1 MRIYLI
7 EEIGIEPIFCYN
19 ESYILRRVALE
30 KSKQRPI
37 HRVNIR
43 VAYFWRKSKERDIQ
57 ISRQLDSV
65 HLLFILVRINLDQF
79 DIATLS
85 EFSYVQ

>member
-1 MRIYLI
+1 MNRHITSRCVRKI
-7 EEIGIEPIFCYN
+7 ETASNSSRKYTSGIFLKKIEGTWY
-19 ESYILRRVALE
+19 S
-30 KSKQRPI
+30 
-37 HRVNIR
+37 
-43 VAYFWRKSKERDIQ
+43 DIDQ
-57 ISRQLDSV
+57 RQLDSV

>member
-7 EEIGIEPIFCYN
+7 EEIGIKPIFCYN
-19 ESYILRRVALE
+19 ESYILR
-30 KSKQRPI
+30 PI
-37 HRVNIR
+37 HRANIR